1 MSIPALAVSHNLL
14 SNKNIC
20 VQTTDFTR
28 IMGSFESQASLKEVE
43 LANTFEDVPFSNII
57 AAKILDSS
65 DSDEEEIKDAFESVD
80 DLRSEISEDWN
91 PRQPASDSRVWRYL
105 NFTQLMSILERKS
118 IWFSNIS
125 NFNDPYEGTIP
136 RKNIEDEIQKIIDE
150 SGVDRQTAKNIHQV
164 VTSGNKYNVNGFVN
178 CWNKSEYESAA
189 LWEQYI
195 EASEGVAIST
205 SVERLERSLEDS
217 NINLTFGEVKYI
229 NYDMA
234 RIPDGILPTFYH
246 KRLSFQHENE
256 YRISFIHDSEENP
269 PVGKYVDVNV
279 DTLIDKLYLAPTT
292 QDWFSDQVAEV
303 LNTYDVDCELVKS
316 DINSDPVY

>member
-1 MSIPALAVSHNLL
+1 
-14 SNKNIC
+14 
-20 VQTTDFTR
+20 
-28 IMGSFESQASLKEVE
+28 MGPDIIDEEVDE
-43 LANTFEDVPFSNII
+43 VNTVTI
-57 AAKILDSS
+57 SS
-65 DSDEEEIKDAFESVD
+65 DIQEDSEVSSFRDILIRRVKEETGSDKEKIENAFDSAE
-80 DLRSEISEDWN
+80 DLRSQSSADWT
-91 PRQPASDSRVWRYL
+91 PRQPSSDSRVWRYL

-136 RKNIEDEIQKIIDE
+136 RKNIQNEIERIADE
-150 SGVDRQTAKNIHQV
+150 SDTDVDTARLVHEMV
-164 VTSGNKYNVNGFVN
+164 LSGNKYNESGLVN

-205 SVERLERSLEDS
+205 SVERLKKSIED
-217 NINLTFGEVKYI
+217 NTIDLTFGEVKYI
-229 NYDMA
+229 NYETE

-246 KRLSFQHENE
+246 KRKSFQHENE
-256 YRISFIHDSEENP
+256 YRISFLPQSEDGT
-269 PVGKYVDVNV
+269 PVGEYVSINV

-292 QDWFSDQVAEV
+292 QSWFSNQVREV
-303 LNTYDVDCELVKS
+303 LETYDVDCELVQS